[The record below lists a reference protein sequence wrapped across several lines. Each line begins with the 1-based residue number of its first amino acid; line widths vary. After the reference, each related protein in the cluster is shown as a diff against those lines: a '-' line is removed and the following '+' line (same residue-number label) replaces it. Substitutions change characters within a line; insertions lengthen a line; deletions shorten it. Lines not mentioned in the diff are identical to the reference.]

1 MPNLADI
8 VEMAEALE
16 SKAVLVASERCV
28 AVRNRHSSCKKCVQA
43 CPVDAVSVG
52 GNEVSLDSGACVAC
66 GACTTVC
73 PTEALIPLDP
83 LDGDLAASI
92 AAATEAA
99 EGMAVFACARIAAR
113 RLGDPD
119 KHATVPCLAR
129 MEESVLLALAARGVQ
144 DVVLVDGN
152 CATCKYRACVP
163 GIEAT
168 VESANTLLATQG
180 SDVRVRRA
188 SACPDEVLAPD
199 AQKSFAASR
208 RGLFTWAGGT
218 AKSAAKTAA
227 EKTVAKV
234 LNDAGQKKATLRD
247 RLHMADGALPH
258 FEAKRR
264 MSVLDSMDALGESV
278 VPTLETRLFGSVE
291 IDAEKCSSCFMCTV
305 FCPTGALVKS
315 DEKPEDGTGSYLEF
329 SAADCVQ
336 CNLCADA
343 CLKKCLTVSHT
354 VSTEELFDF
363 EPRLIRLPEPPKRA
377 GILSRTKR

>member
-83 LDGDLAASI
+83 
-92 AAATEAA
+92 
-99 EGMAVFACARIAAR
+99 ARRRLGRVHRCGNGGGRRHGGVRVRPHCGR

-188 SACPDEVLAPD
+188 SAFPDEVLAPD

-208 RGLFTWAGGT
+208 RGLFTWGGRHGQVGRQNGRREDGGEGAQRRRPEEGDAARPPAHGRRRASAFRGQAAHERARLHGRAGG
-218 AKSAAKTAA
+218 
-227 EKTVAKV
+227 
-234 LNDAGQKKATLRD
+234 
-247 RLHMADGALPH
+247 
-258 FEAKRR
+258 KRR
-264 MSVLDSMDALGESV
+264 SHAGNAAVRFGGDRRRKVFVLLHVHRVLPNGGY
-278 VPTLETRLFGSVE
+278 TRSRVRSPRTARGLTWNSRRP
-291 IDAEKCSSCFMCTV
+291 IASSAT
-305 FCPTGALVKS
+305 
-315 DEKPEDGTGSYLEF
+315 
-329 SAADCVQ
+329 
-336 CNLCADA
+336 CAR
-343 CLKKCLTVSHT
+343 T
-354 VSTEELFDF
+354 
-363 EPRLIRLPEPPKRA
+363 RA
-377 GILSRTKR
+377 